1 MSRRVFVGIF
11 EDEADVI
18 AAAGASRAQGLAIV
32 DAFTPYAV
40 HGLDRAMGLK
50 PSWLPW
56 ACAGLG
62 AFGLVFAT
70 WFQFWTTAR
79 SWAINVGGRPWNSLP
94 AFVPVMFELMV
105 LCAGVGVVV
114 TFLIA
119 RKLGPWHEPDIV
131 DPRATHDRFVLVVDA
146 AAADPRAVRQIF
158 AGCRAVAVE
167 ERDMEGRS

>member
-1 MSRRVFVGIF
+1 MSRRIFVGVF

-18 AAAGASRAQGLAIV
+18 AAADASRAQGFAIV

-56 ACAGLG
+56 ACFGLG
-62 AFGLVFAT
+62 AAGLAFAT
-70 WFQFWTTAR
+70 WFQFWTTAVA
-79 SWAINVGGRPWNSLP
+79 WPINVGGRPWNSLP

-114 TFLIA
+114 TFVIA
-119 RKLGPWHEPDIV
+119 RRLGPWRAPEIPDL
-131 DPRATHDRFVLVVDA
+131 RATHDRFVLVLDGGA
-146 AAADPRAVRQIF
+146 SDPRAVRRVF
-158 AGCRAVAVE
+158 ADCRAVAIE
-167 ERDMEGRS
+167 ERDVEDRR